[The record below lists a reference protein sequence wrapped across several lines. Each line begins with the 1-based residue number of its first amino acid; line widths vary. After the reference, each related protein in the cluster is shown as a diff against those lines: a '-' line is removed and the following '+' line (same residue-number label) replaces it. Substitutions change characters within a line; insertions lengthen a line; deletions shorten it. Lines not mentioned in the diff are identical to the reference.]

1 MNKDWSGA
9 TDTAGRKLY
18 PGAER
23 GTEEPVALTQANG
36 YTGNLGLPWQQASTE
51 PPFDSLMF
59 WALGP
64 NWVWQELFDTPTV
77 LAGERSREI
86 AVIDSTPVGHDTF
99 AGVLNA
105 NSTNLLPFAG
115 HGGKMVMYQGYADP
129 LIPSATA
136 IDYYNAVLAADPN
149 AATYLRLFMA
159 PGTWHCGGGPGAN
172 AFGNLS
178 GTLPPQPLDPADD
191 VLGALIAWVE
201 DGIAPTQVTA
211 TKYLNDT
218 PSQGIAFQRPLCLYP
233 ALCQRPEDQRGQFH
247 LRLIGAGHQPELR
260 TALRPL
266 TGHRQP
272 GDFSRSNWIGK
283 NLRFFAAT
291 GIFIRSM
298 GRVGRMML

>member
-1 MNKDWSGA
+1 
-9 TDTAGRKLY
+9 
-18 PGAER
+18 
-23 GTEEPVALTQANG
+23 
-36 YTGNLGLPWQQASTE
+36 
-51 PPFDSLMF
+51 
-59 WALGP
+59 
-64 NWVWQELFDTPTV
+64 
-77 LAGERSREI
+77 
-86 AVIDSTPVGHDTF
+86 
-99 AGVLNA
+99 VLNA

-233 ALCQRPEDQRGQFH
+233 AHSAYVSGPKTSAASFTCASSAPVTNQSF
-247 LRLIGAGHQPELR
+247 A
-260 TALRPL
+260 PL
-266 TGHRQP
+266 YGP
-272 GDFSRSNWIGK
+272 
-283 NLRFFAAT
+283 
-291 GIFIRSM
+291 
-298 GRVGRMML
+298 